1 MFRPQA
7 ASLRCPRCG
16 FSYQIPVFSII
27 DVGQTPELKQLV
39 LSGSLNASQCPNCG
53 NINAIVAPLLY
64 HDPAHE
70 FLGVFIPPQLNLN
83 EAQRQKIIG
92 DLSNALMNS
101 IPAEQRRFY
110 MLNPQQFL
118 SMESLIEK
126 LLGFEGITPEML
138 AASRKKFELVQD
150 LVRVRNDAIAFNIV
164 VKDNEKLLDQEFF
177 TLLSQLLMSAQDQ
190 GNREQAAALAE
201 VREKLLPIT
210 EFGRRILK
218 QRQAIQNLGERPSR
232 ERILQAILQ
241 GDVDEAEA
249 IAVVA
254 RPVMDYRF
262 FQELTA
268 RIEAL
273 PAEQRAAQEQKRQHI
288 LEVLETLRAAD
299 QAALQAAQQVLQ
311 ELLAAEDLDKA
322 VAELLPYVDQ
332 TVLTLLLANI
342 EEAERRG
349 ATAAVKRLNEV
360 WERLTAAMK
369 AAIPPEVQLLYALT
383 EADYPDGTRQLL
395 REHKDLVTPQF
406 LQLLEQS
413 IQSLEAEPGDDAE
426 RRDTIRHLKN
436 VLTQAR
442 LGV

>member
-16 FSYQIPVFSII
+16 FSYQTPIFSII
-27 DVGQTPELKQLV
+27 DVSQTPELKQVV

-53 NINAIVAPLLY
+53 NINTVVAPLLY

-138 AASRKKFELVQD
+138 AASRKKLGLVQD
-150 LVRVRNDAIAFNIV
+150 LVRVRNDTIAFNIV

-177 TLLSQLLMSAQDQ
+177 TLLSQLLMAAQEQ
-190 GNREQAAALAE
+190 GDREQAAALAE

-273 PAEQRAAQEQKRQHI
+273 PAEQRATQEQKRQRI

-349 ATAAVKRLNEV
+349 ATAALKRLNEV

-383 EADYPDGTRQLL
+383 EADYPDGTRQIL

-406 LQLLEQS
+406 LQLLEES

-426 RRDTIRHLKN
+426 RRNTIRHLRN

>member
-16 FSYQIPVFSII
+16 FSYQTPVFSII
-27 DVGQTPELKQLV
+27 DVGQTPELKQIV

-64 HDPAHE
+64 HDPDHE

-101 IPAEQRRFY
+101 IPAEKRRFY

-138 AASRKKFELVQD
+138 AASRKKLDLVQD
-150 LVRVRNDAIAFNIV
+150 LLRVRNDTIAFNIV
-164 VKDNEKLLDQEFF
+164 VKENEKFLDQEFF
-177 TLLSQLLMSAQDQ
+177 SLLNQLLMSAQAE
-190 GNREQAAALAE
+190 GAREQATALAE
-201 VREKLLPIT
+201 LREKLLPIT

-241 GDVDEAEA
+241 GDIDEAEA

-262 FQELTA
+262 FQELTN

-273 PAEQRAAQEQKRQHI
+273 PADQRAAQEQKRQRI
-288 LEVLETLRAAD
+288 LEVLDTLRAAD

-332 TVLTLLLANI
+332 TVLSLLLANI

-369 AAIPPEVQLLYALT
+369 AAIPPEVQLLYALV
-383 EADYPDGTRQLL
+383 EADYPDGTRRIL

-406 LQLLEQS
+406 LQFLERS
-413 IQSLEAEPGDDAE
+413 IQNLEAEPGDDAE
-426 RRDTIRHLKN
+426 RRHTIRHLKN

>member
-7 ASLRCPRCG
+7 VSLRCPRCG
-16 FSYQIPVFSII
+16 FTYQTPVFTII

-39 LSGSLNASQCPNCG
+39 LSGGLNASQCPHCG

-118 SMESLIEK
+118 TMDSLIEK

-138 AASRKKFELVQD
+138 AASRKKLDLVQD
-150 LVRVRNDAIAFNIV
+150 LVRVRNDTIAFNIV
-164 VKDNEKLLDQEFF
+164 VKENEKFLDREFF
-177 TLLSQLLMSAQDQ
+177 GLLTQFMMAAQAE
-190 GNREQAAALAE
+190 GNREQAMALAD
-201 VREKLLPIT
+201 VREKLLPLT
-210 EFGRRILK
+210 EYGRRILK
-218 QRQAIQNLGERPSR
+218 QRQAVQNLGERPTR
-232 ERILQAILQ
+232 ERVLQAILQ
-241 GDVDEAEA
+241 GDMDEAEA

-254 RPVMDYRF
+254 RPILDYRF
-262 FQELTA
+262 FQELTN

-273 PAEQRAAQEQKRQHI
+273 PAEERAAQEQKRQHI

-299 QAALQAAQQVLQ
+299 QAALQMAQQVLQ
-311 ELLAAEDLDKA
+311 ELLTAEDLDKA
-322 VAELLPYVDQ
+322 IAEMLPYIDQ

-349 ATAAVKRLNEV
+349 ATAAVKRLTDV
-360 WERLTAAMK
+360 WERVTAALK

-383 EADYPDGTRQLL
+383 EADYPDGTRQIL
-395 REHKDLVTPQF
+395 RDNKALVTPQF
-406 LQLLEQS
+406 LEFLEQS
-413 IQSLEAEPGDDAE
+413 IKALEEEPGEDGE
-426 RRDTIRHLKN
+426 RRETIRHLKN

>member
-16 FSYQIPVFSII
+16 FSYQTPVFSII
-27 DVGQTPELKQLV
+27 DVGQTPELKQIV

-101 IPAEQRRFY
+101 IPAEKRRFY

-138 AASRKKFELVQD
+138 AASRKKLDLVQD
-150 LVRVRNDAIAFNIV
+150 LLRVRNDTIAFNIV
-164 VKDNEKLLDQEFF
+164 VKENEKLLDQEFF
-177 TLLSQLLMSAQDQ
+177 SLLNQLLMSAQAE
-190 GNREQAAALAE
+190 GAREQATALAE
-201 VREKLLPIT
+201 LREKLLPIT

-241 GDVDEAEA
+241 GDIDEAEA

-262 FQELTA
+262 FQELTN

-273 PAEQRAAQEQKRQHI
+273 PADQRAAQEQKRQRI

-322 VAELLPYVDQ
+322 VAELLPYIDQ
-332 TVLTLLLANI
+332 TVLSLLLANI

-369 AAIPPEVQLLYALT
+369 AAIPPEVQLLYALV
-383 EADYPDGTRQLL
+383 EADYPDGTRRIL

-406 LQLLEQS
+406 LQFLEQS
-413 IQSLEAEPGDDAE
+413 IQNLEAEPGDDAE
-426 RRDTIRHLKN
+426 RRHTIRHLKN

>member
-7 ASLRCPRCG
+7 ASLRCPRCN
-16 FSYQIPVFSII
+16 FSYQIPVFTII
-27 DVGQTPELKQLV
+27 DVGQTPELKQIV

-64 HDPAHE
+64 HDPDHE

-92 DLSNALMNS
+92 DLTNALMNN

-138 AASRKKFELVQD
+138 AESRKKLRLVQD
-150 LVRVRNDAIAFNIV
+150 LVRMRNDTIAFNIV
-164 VKDNEKLLDQEFF
+164 VKDNEKLFDQEFF
-177 TLLSQLLMSAQDQ
+177 TVLSQLLMAAQERGD
-190 GNREQAAALAE
+190 REQAAALAE

-218 QRQAIQNLGERPSR
+218 QRQAVQNLGERPSR

-254 RPVMDYRF
+254 RPIMDYRF

-273 PAEQRAAQEQKRQHI
+273 PAEQRAAQEQKRQRI

-349 ATAAVKRLNEV
+349 ATAAVKRLTTV

-369 AAIPPEVQLLYALT
+369 AAIPPEVQLLYALS
-383 EADYPDGTRQLL
+383 EADYPDGTRQIL

-406 LQLLEQS
+406 LEFLEQS
-413 IQSLEAEPGDDAE
+413 IQSLEAEPGEDAE
-426 RRDTIRHLKN
+426 RRDTIRHLRN